1 MPGKEFVAKLL
12 HFAKD
17 DEDDTELFNSWQEQ
31 VLLHCPNPE
40 RIGCLDHETLRV
52 FVETPGALDLTDP
65 KYIHITQCAEC
76 TRELQGLRALREE
89 RLRQES
95 GRESHRSSARW
106 KWTATIAA
114 TVAVAVVLAAWG
126 WKRHLGDT
134 SNDTQQLASVPA
146 TVDLSADG
154 ASRDAG
160 QESASAAVSL
170 PRSLI
175 QLRLILPY
183 YSPIGNYRII
193 VSKDRSGNRIKA
205 EGSARAVA
213 QGSRTEVD
221 VKLDL
226 RRVSPGTYYLGTA
239 LEGDGAPYYYPL
251 RLNQ

>member
-17 DEDDTELFNSWQEQ
+17 DDDDTDLFNRWQEQ

-40 RIGCLDHETLRV
+40 RIGCFDYETLRV
-52 FVETPGALDLTDP
+52 FVETPGELDLTDP

-89 RLRQES
+89 RLR
-95 GRESHRSSARW
+95 GKPGGESHRSSVRW
-106 KWTATIAA
+106 RWTGAIAA
-114 TVAVAVVLAAWG
+114 TVAVAVALAAWG
-126 WKRHLGDT
+126 WRRHLGERSDGAE
-134 SNDTQQLASVPA
+134 QLAGVTA
-146 TVDLSADG
+146 MVDLSTAG

-160 QESASAAVSL
+160 QETTGAAVSL
-170 PRSLI
+170 PRRLI

-193 VSKDRSGNRIKA
+193 VSKDRSGDRIKA
-205 EGSARAVA
+205 EGAGPAVA
-213 QGSRTEVD
+213 QGSRTEVY
-221 VKLDL
+221 VRLDL
-226 RRVSPGTYYLGTA
+226 RRVAPGTYYLGTA

-251 RLNQ
+251 TLNQ